1 MLDYQAL
8 RALAAV
14 VRTGS
19 FEKAARTLAVT
30 PSAVSQRIKQLE
42 ERVGAV
48 LVARGTPCLATEQGA
63 WLCRH
68 VEQVELL
75 EGNLMEHLPALKPE
89 TGAMPVTVSI
99 ATNADSLGTWFLAAA
114 SDFAKSSGMLLDIAV
129 DDQDHTADWL
139 KAGRVLAAV
148 TGLDKPVTGCRRHP
162 LGSLRYHATASPD
175 FVARHFPDGVT
186 PEALAQAPALTYNQK
201 DRLQARFLEL
211 AFGRE
216 IAVPTHLLP
225 STHAFVE
232 AALSGMGWGMNPAI
246 LVAHHLQSGHLVDLV
261 PGIVIDTPLDWQVNR
276 LVAGELDGLTKAVVA
291 AGRRGLEG

>member
-48 LVARGTPCLATEQGA
+48 LVARGNPCLATEQGA

-68 VEQVELL
+68 VEQVEML

-89 TGAMPVTVSI
+89 TGAMPVTVSV
-99 ATNADSLGTWFLAAA
+99 ATNADSLGTWFVAAA

-162 LGSLRYHATASPD
+162 LGKLRYHATASPD

-186 PEALAQAPALTYNQK
+186 PEALARAPALTYNQK
-201 DRLQARFLEL
+201 DRLQARFLEK

-246 LVAHHLQSGHLVDLV
+246 LVDRHLQSGHLVDLV
-261 PGIVIDTPLDWQVNR
+261 PGIVIDVPLDWQVNR
-276 LVAGELDGLTKAVVA
+276 LVAGELEGLTKAVVA
-291 AGRRGLEG
+291 AGRRGLVG